1 MKLVIHAP
9 TPEAVARAR
18 SNAKNFKTAR
28 PDAEVRIVVNAGG
41 VGFALDHPDPE
52 TDGWLLICGNT
63 LTRQARAAPDR
74 LMVVEAAIVALAEMQ
89 ADGWAYA
96 RA

>member
-18 SNAKNFKTAR
+18 SNAKNFKAAR
-28 PDAEVRIVVNAGG
+28 PEAEVRIVVNAGG
-41 VGFALDHPDPE
+41 VGFALDNPDPA
-52 TDGWLLICGNT
+52 TDGWLLVCGNT
-63 LTRQARAAPDR
+63 LTRQGRTAPDR
-74 LMVVEAAIVALAEMQ
+74 LTVVEAAIVTLAERQ
-89 ADGWAYA
+89 ADGWAYV